1 MTALGHFCPQFDDQI
16 KEKGSG
22 FYAGLGQDEFFKG
35 TVAQD
40 WPMLTLLNS
49 TAQCSPAHLID
60 YFGHIGPIILIDMD
74 ICTF

>member
-49 TAQCSPAHLID
+49 TAHLLTLLITSV
-60 YFGHIGPIILIDMD
+60 ILIPSS
-74 ICTF
+74 

>member
-40 WPMLTLLNS
+40 WPMLTFHLL
-49 TAQCSPAHLID
+49 TLLITSV
-60 YFGHIGPIILIDMD
+60 ILVPSS
-74 ICTF
+74 